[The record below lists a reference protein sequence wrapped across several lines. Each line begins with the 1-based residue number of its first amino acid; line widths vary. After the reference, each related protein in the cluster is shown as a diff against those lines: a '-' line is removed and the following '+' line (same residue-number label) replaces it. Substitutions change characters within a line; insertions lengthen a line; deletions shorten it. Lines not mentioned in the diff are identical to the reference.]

1 VSFLPLDRIWADSR
15 FDPSHTIEFS
25 GDVES
30 YNPVREGDLLVPK
43 VSPTFAHGRTAIASG
58 LTGGRA
64 LATSEVFVLRPDD
77 PRDAAFLRYRLI
89 SPDFL
94 REGQS
99 AWHGVA
105 GLKRVSGDFLMSTRI
120 ATRAWRDRH
129 AIADLLDR
137 ECERIGGFAARSA
150 GLRAVLA
157 RAKATVSTSLFMRH
171 AGDAVP
177 LWAASDPARPIMY
190 GIVLPGEHVPDG
202 VPVVKGGDVENG
214 RLLPPLLSRTTAAID
229 AAYARARLRRGDVLV
244 TIRGSYGATAVVPPE
259 LEGANITQDTARVA
273 PRPSSADGQWLWLML
288 CSAQVR
294 DELSLVA
301 TGATIKGVNIRDLK
315 RIRVP
320 IPSLGTQRSEVAA
333 AMASLG
339 RLRTAQETAERLTH
353 ALTAYRSSLIHE
365 AVTGKLDVTAAS
377 DRQMDE
383 RLHAAAEGRLD
394 EVPV

>member
-1 VSFLPLDRIWADSR
+1 
-15 FDPSHTIEFS
+15 
-25 GDVES
+25 
-30 YNPVREGDLLVPK
+30 
-43 VSPTFAHGRTAIASG
+43 
-58 LTGGRA
+58 
-64 LATSEVFVLRPDD
+64 
-77 PRDAAFLRYRLI
+77 
-89 SPDFL
+89 
-94 REGQS
+94 
-99 AWHGVA
+99 
-105 GLKRVSGDFLMSTRI
+105 M
-120 ATRAWRDRH
+120 
-129 AIADLLDR
+129 
-137 ECERIGGFAARSA
+137 
-150 GLRAVLA
+150 
-157 RAKATVSTSLFMRH
+157 ATVSTHAFRRH
-171 AGDAVP
+171 EVATTP

-190 GIVLPGEHVPDG
+190 GIVLPGDHVPGG
-202 VPVVKGGDVENG
+202 VPIVKGGDVENV

-244 TIRGSYGATAVVPPE
+244 TIRGSYGASAVVPPE

-294 DELSLVA
+294 DELALVA

-365 AVTGKLDVTAAS
+365 AVTGKLDVTKAS
-377 DRQMDE
+377 ERQMDE